1 MAWVLLVLA
10 IFSEVAA
17 TLALKASDG
26 FSRLL
31 PSVVVVAGYL
41 ASLGLLGL
49 TLRSLPVGVTYAVWA
64 GVGTFG
70 AALGAVVLFGERM
83 SWLLGVGIGLVV
95 AGVVLVTLAEAQA

>member
-31 PSVVVVAGYL
+31 PSMVVVAGYL

-49 TLRSLPVGVTYAVWA
+49 ALRSLPVGVTYAVWA

-83 SWLLGVGIGLVV
+83 SWLLGVGISVV
-95 AGVVLVTLAEAQA
+95 IAGVVLVTLAEAQA